1 MKTVTK
7 EGKRFNE
14 NNSNKVTVED
24 IEYDTMPGG
33 AGGLLALNFLF
44 DKNEYFM
51 SG

>member
-1 MKTVTK
+1 MLFASLTVCGYVVRTC
-7 EGKRFNE
+7 GGH
-14 NNSNKVTVED
+14 VTV
-24 IEYDTMPGG
+24 G